1 MPPRTRL
8 SPGWRRPGGR
18 RGERTL
24 VLVIHVRIRAVL
36 PDALLEALERTAAG
50 LPLEALA
57 EAWAR
62 LSARYRAGTPMA
74 PSALGRTERLAY
86 CLARL
91 PATLEVQIQTLGE
104 LAARCP
110 ALTVRRV
117 LDLGAGP
124 GTVVWAAAA
133 CFPSVSEATLVE
145 RDPGFVELGRELLEA
160 AGPARGI
167 TVDWRIGDAG
177 SLEIDP
183 HDLVV
188 LSYVLGETT
197 ADEASRLLERAWSLA
212 GSALVAIEPGTPRG
226 FGAILEAREQLLA
239 RGGRMVA
246 PCPHEGRCPMT
257 PPDWCHF
264 AARVVR
270 SRLHRRLKGGELAW
284 EDEKFSYVAVAR
296 TAPERLAARILD
308 RPDRHKGHA
317 HLRLCTPEGLVR
329 ETVSR
334 RDRQR
339 WHAARRARWGD
350 VWAARLPGGRVGD
363 EEHPRGRAG
372 G

>member
-1 MPPRTRL
+1 M
-8 SPGWRRPGGR
+8 
-18 RGERTL
+18 
-24 VLVIHVRIRAVL
+24 L
-36 PDALLEALERTAAG
+36 PDALLAAVERAAG
-50 LPLEALA
+50 DLTLDALA

-62 LSARYRAGTPMA
+62 LSARYRAATHSGP
-74 PSALGRTERLAY
+74 PALDRAERLAY

-91 PATLEVQIQTLGE
+91 PATLDVQHHVLTE

-110 ALTVRRV
+110 ELAIRRV

-124 GTVVWAAAA
+124 GTIVWAAVS
-133 CFPSVSEATLVE
+133 CFPAVTAATLVE
-145 RDPGFVELGRELLEA
+145 RDAGFVDLGRELLQA
-160 AGPARGI
+160 AGPPGTLA
-167 TVDWRIGDAG
+167 VEWQIGEAG
-177 SLEIDP
+177 HLALEP

-188 LSYVLGETT
+188 LSYVLGEGP
-197 ADEASRLLERAWSLA
+197 AGESSRLVERAWELA
-212 GSALVAIEPGTPRG
+212 GSAVVAIEPGTPRG
-226 FGAILEAREQLLA
+226 FGAILEAREQWLA
-239 RGGRMVA
+239 RGGRIVA

-270 SRLHRRLKGGELAW
+270 GRLHRRLKGGALAW

-296 TAPERLAARILD
+296 RPADLPAARILE

-317 HLRLCTPEGLVR
+317 HLRLCTPAGLVR

-334 RDRQR
+334 RDRAR

-350 VWAARLPGGRVGD
+350 AWEAR
-363 EEHPRGRAG
+363 
-372 G
+372 